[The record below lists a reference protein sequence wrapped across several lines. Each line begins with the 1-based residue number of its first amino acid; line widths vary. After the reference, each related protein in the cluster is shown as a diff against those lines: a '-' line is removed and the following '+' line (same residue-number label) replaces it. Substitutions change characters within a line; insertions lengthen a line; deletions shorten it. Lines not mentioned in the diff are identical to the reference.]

1 MRVLTAYGHV
11 EHPRGNTMMNCKVC
25 QSRLPDLFLART
37 GSPSGVP
44 SAEVSSHLAACT
56 ACRAEFDS
64 LLATFALLDTWQA
77 PKPSAF
83 FDQRLAA
90 HLREEIA
97 SPRLGFFA
105 GLRDRILFGSSLQL
119 RPALAGA
126 LALVLIVGGGTFAGI
141 NGISHPP
148 AAPSQPSATV
158 NDLQLFDKNEQA
170 IQQLDQLLQDDSADE
185 APSTQPAS

>member
-1 MRVLTAYGHV
+1 
-11 EHPRGNTMMNCKVC
+11 MMNCKDC

-37 GSPSGVP
+37 GSPAGST
-44 SAEVSSHLAACT
+44 EVNSHLAACT

-64 LLATFALLDTWQA
+64 LLATFALLDIWQA
-77 PKPSAF
+77 PEPSAF

-90 HLREEIA
+90 HLREELT

-141 NGISHPP
+141 NGVSHPP
-148 AAPSQPSATV
+148 AAAPSQPSATV
-158 NDLQLFDKNEQA
+158 NDLQLLDKNEQA